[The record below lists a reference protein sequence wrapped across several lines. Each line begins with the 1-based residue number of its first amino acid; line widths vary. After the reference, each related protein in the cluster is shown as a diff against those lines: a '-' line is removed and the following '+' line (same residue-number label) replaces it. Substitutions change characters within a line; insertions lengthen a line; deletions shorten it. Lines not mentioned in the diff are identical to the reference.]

1 MTREYDDNKVT
12 PGEVESKRKA
22 VSRAPREKKLG
33 KFYAYRSTGA
43 LERDQAAGYHWGYL
57 TGEGKVYC
65 TCGLILDSND
75 NETILEMAYP
85 SLPLRVGPIVFV
97 KGHRKLPSQ
106 EELATALIVGLS
118 LINHGSGYIASAFC
132 QGCGEVIQEAPHAT
146 ARKFV
151 EAHEASCAPSL
162 KQS

>member
-85 SLPLRVGPIVFV
+85 SLPLQVGPIVFV

-106 EELATALIVGLS
+106 DGLATALIVGLS
-118 LINHGSGYIASAFC
+118 LINHGSAYIAAALC
-132 QGCGEVIQEAPHAT
+132 QGCGEVIQEAAHAT

-151 EAHEASCAPSL
+151 EVHEASCAPRL

>member
-12 PGEVESKRKA
+12 TGEVESKRKA

-33 KFYAYRSTGA
+33 KFYAYRSAGA

-85 SLPLRVGPIVFV
+85 SINLEVGPIVFV
-97 KGHRKLPSQ
+97 RGHRKLPAQ
-106 EELATALIVGLS
+106 DAMATALIVKLS
-118 LINHGSGYIASAFC
+118 LINQGSTYVATAFC
-132 QGCGEVIQEAPHAT
+132 QGCGDVVEEKPLSVAQE
-146 ARKFV
+146 FV
-151 EAHEASCAPSL
+151 SNHDSSCA
-162 KQS
+162 KK

>member
-12 PGEVESKRKA
+12 PGEVESKCKA

-33 KFYAYRSTGA
+33 KFYAYRSAGA

-85 SLPLRVGPIVFV
+85 SIDLEVSPIVFV
-97 KGHRKLPSQ
+97 RGHRKLPVQ
-106 EELATALIVGLS
+106 DGPTIALIVKLL
-118 LINHGSGYIASAFC
+118 LINQGSTYVATAFC
-132 QGCGEVIQEAPHAT
+132 QGCGDVLEEQALSVAQE
-146 ARKFV
+146 FV
-151 EAHEASCAPSL
+151 SNHDSSCA
-162 KQS
+162 KK